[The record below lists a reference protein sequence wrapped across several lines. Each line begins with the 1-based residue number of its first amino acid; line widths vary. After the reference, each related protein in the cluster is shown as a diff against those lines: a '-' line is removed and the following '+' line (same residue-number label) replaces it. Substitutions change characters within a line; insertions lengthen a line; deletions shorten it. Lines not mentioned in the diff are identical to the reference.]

1 MKMENSSTRLIAT
14 HAEHARL
21 PFCGAQ
27 NGGLATPNPADF
39 FRMDKLCPGY
49 EVPFPFPKQLKE
61 NGIEF
66 S

>member
-1 MKMENSSTRLIAT
+1 MENSSTRLIAT

-21 PFCGAQ
+21 AQ
-27 NGGLATPNPADF
+27 NGGLATSNPPDF
-39 FRMDKLCPGY
+39 FRIDKLCPGY

>member
-1 MKMENSSTRLIAT
+1 MENSSTRLIAT

-21 PFCGAQ
+21 PFCG
-27 NGGLATPNPADF
+27 ADF